1 MNKVV
6 SITMAMAL
14 TAPLSLSAMQ
24 LTNITSNVLKT
35 NSEAEVLVGSASKP
49 EFTAHSAK
57 DVPKA
62 DDAADSAADSAAA
75 DAADSANVLLKKRL
89 HGLQQYQ
96 AAFNQTVT
104 DAQGNIV
111 HEAQGTLTMMRPNKL
126 RWETTFPDETLLIAD
141 GEAVWNIDTFVEQVT
156 IISQDQAIKDNPI
169 VLLTANDDET
179 WDSFVISKLDDAKAS
194 STLEQY
200 QVVPKST
207 DGQIKSLTLGFNSDG
222 ILSTLDMLDAQDQT
236 SALVFSEQDLDF
248 AIDSAKNNLFSVDV
262 PQSYIIDDQ
271 R

>member
-1 MNKVV
+1 MNKVLP
-6 SITMAMAL
+6 IMMAMAL

-24 LTNITSNVLKT
+24 IASANLTSANLTSANITSDAPKT
-35 NSEAEVLVGSASKP
+35 NSDATVVVGSATKP
-49 EFTAHSAK
+49 KFTAHSAK
-57 DVPKA
+57 DVSK
-62 DDAADSAADSAAA
+62 AA

-200 QVVPKST
+200 QIVPKST

-236 SALVFSEQDLDF
+236 SALVFSKQDLDF
-248 AIDSAKNNLFSVDV
+248 AIDTAKDNLFSVDV

>member
-1 MNKVV
+1 MNKV
-6 SITMAMAL
+6 IPFMMAAL
-14 TAPLSLSAMQ
+14 IAAPLSLSAMQ
-24 LTNITSNVLKT
+24 VTNITSDALKT
-35 NSEAEVLVGSASKP
+35 NSEAEVVVGSATKP

-57 DVPKA
+57 KLPKA
-62 DDAADSAADSAAA
+62 DDAADIAVDSAAA
-75 DAADSANVLLKKRL
+75 DTAENANVLLKKRL

-141 GEAVWNIDTFVEQVT
+141 GQAVWNIDTFVEQVT

-179 WDSFVISKLDDAKAS
+179 WDSFVISKLDDAKTPS
-194 STLEQY
+194 SLEQY

-207 DGQIKSLTLGFNSDG
+207 DGQIKSLTLGFNNEG

-248 AIDSAKNNLFSVDV
+248 AIDTAKDKLFSVDV

>member
-1 MNKVV
+1 MNNVLP
-6 SITMAMAL
+6 IMMAAL
-14 TAPLSLSAMQ
+14 ITAPLSLSAMQ
-24 LTNITSNVLKT
+24 VTNITSAALKT
-35 NSEAEVLVGSASKP
+35 NSEAEVVVGSVTKP
-49 EFTAHSAK
+49 EFTTQSTK
-57 DVPKA
+57 EMSK
-62 DDAADSAADSAAA
+62 AA
-75 DAADSANVLLKKRL
+75 DAADNASVLLKKRL

-179 WDSFVISKLDDAKAS
+179 WDSFVISKLDDAKTPS
-194 STLEQY
+194 SLEQY

-207 DGQIKSLTLGFNSDG
+207 DGQIKSLTLGFNNEG

-248 AIDSAKNNLFSVDV
+248 AIDTAKDNLFSVDV

>member
-6 SITMAMAL
+6 PIMMAMAL
-14 TAPLSLSAMQ
+14 TAPLSLSAMP
-24 LTNITSNVLKT
+24 V
-35 NSEAEVLVGSASKP
+35 EAINDISGEAAVVVESATKP
-49 EFTAHSAK
+49 EFTSHSAEQIS
-57 DVPKA
+57 KA
-62 DDAADSAADSAAA
+62 DD
-75 DAADSANVLLKKRL
+75 ANVLLKKRL

-179 WDSFVISKLDDAKAS
+179 WNSFVISKLDDAKAS

-200 QVVPKST
+200 QIVPKST

-236 SALVFSEQDLDF
+236 SALVFSNQDLDF
-248 AIDSAKNNLFSVDV
+248 AIDTAKDNLFSVDV
-262 PQSYIIDDQ
+262 PQSYIVDDQ

>member
-1 MNKVV
+1 MNKVLP
-6 SITMAMAL
+6 IMMAMAL

-24 LTNITSNVLKT
+24 IASANLTSANITSDATV
-35 NSEAEVLVGSASKP
+35 VVGSATKP
-49 EFTAHSAK
+49 KFTAHSAK
-57 DVPKA
+57 EMSKA
-62 DDAADSAADSAAA
+62 DDAAA

-89 HGLQQYQ
+89 HELQQYQ

-200 QVVPKST
+200 QIVPKST

-236 SALVFSEQDLDF
+236 SALVFSKQDLDF
-248 AIDSAKNNLFSVDV
+248 AIDTAKDNLFSVDV

>member
-6 SITMAMAL
+6 PIMMAMAL
-14 TAPLSLSAMQ
+14 TAPLSLSAMP
-24 LTNITSNVLKT
+24 LTGANFT
-35 NSEAEVLVGSASKP
+35 NDDALNTNAEAAVVVESATKP

-57 DVPKA
+57 EMSKA
-62 DDAADSAADSAAA
+62 DNVVDSPADSASA
-75 DAADSANVLLKKRL
+75 LLKKRL

-126 RWETTFPDETLLIAD
+126 RWETTYPDETLLIAD

-179 WDSFVISKLDDAKAS
+179 WNSFIISKLDDAKAS

-200 QVVPKST
+200 QIVPASK
-207 DGQIKSLTLGFNSDG
+207 DGQIKSLTLGFNSEG

-236 SALVFSEQDLDF
+236 SELVFSEQELDV
-248 AIDSAKNNLFSVDV
+248 AIDNAKDNLFSVDV
-262 PQSYIIDDQ
+262 PKSYIIDDQ
-271 R
+271 RQ

>member
-6 SITMAMAL
+6 PIMMAMAL
-14 TAPLSLSAMQ
+14 TAPLSLSAMPVEAI
-24 LTNITSNVLKT
+24 NDVSGG
-35 NSEAEVLVGSASKP
+35 AEVVIEAATKP
-49 EFTAHSAK
+49 EFTSHSAGQIS
-57 DVPKA
+57 KA
-62 DDAADSAADSAAA
+62 DD
-75 DAADSANVLLKKRL
+75 ANVLLKKRL

-179 WDSFVISKLDDAKAS
+179 WNSFVISKLDDAKAS

-200 QVVPKST
+200 QIVPKST

-236 SALVFSEQDLDF
+236 SALVFSNQDLDF
-248 AIDSAKNNLFSVDV
+248 AIDTAKDNLFSVDV

>member
-6 SITMAMAL
+6 PIMMAMAL

-24 LTNITSNVLKT
+24 IASANLTSANITSDAPKT
-35 NSEAEVLVGSASKP
+35 NSDATVVVGSATKP
-49 EFTAHSAK
+49 KFTAHSAK
-57 DVPKA
+57 DVSK
-62 DDAADSAADSAAA
+62 AA

-200 QVVPKST
+200 QIVPKST

-236 SALVFSEQDLDF
+236 SALVFSKQDLDF
-248 AIDSAKNNLFSVDV
+248 AIDTAKDNLFSVDV

>member
-1 MNKVV
+1 MNKVLP
-6 SITMAMAL
+6 IMMAMAL

-24 LTNITSNVLKT
+24 IASANLTSANITSDAPKT
-35 NSEAEVLVGSASKP
+35 NSDATVVVGSATKP
-49 EFTAHSAK
+49 KFTAHSAK
-57 DVPKA
+57 EMSKA
-62 DDAADSAADSAAA
+62 DDAAA
-75 DAADSANVLLKKRL
+75 DAANSANVLLKKRL

-179 WDSFVISKLDDAKAS
+179 WDSFVISKLDDAKAG

-200 QVVPKST
+200 QIVPKST

-236 SALVFSEQDLDF
+236 SALIFSEQDLDF
-248 AIDSAKNNLFSVDV
+248 AIDTANDKLFSVDV

>member
-6 SITMAMAL
+6 PIMMAMAL
-14 TAPLSLSAMQ
+14 TAPLSLSAMPVEAI
-24 LTNITSNVLKT
+24 NDVSGG
-35 NSEAEVLVGSASKP
+35 AEVVVEAATKP
-49 EFTAHSAK
+49 EFTSHSAGQIS
-57 DVPKA
+57 KA
-62 DDAADSAADSAAA
+62 DD
-75 DAADSANVLLKKRL
+75 ANVLLKKRL

-179 WDSFVISKLDDAKAS
+179 WNSFVISKLDDAKAS

-200 QVVPKST
+200 QIVPKST

-236 SALVFSEQDLDF
+236 SALVFSNQDLDF
-248 AIDSAKNNLFSVDV
+248 AIDTAKDNLFSVDV

>member
-6 SITMAMAL
+6 PIMMAAL
-14 TAPLSLSAMQ
+14 IAAPLSLSAMQ
-24 LTNITSNVLKT
+24 VTNITSDALKT
-35 NSEAEVLVGSASKP
+35 NSEAEVVVGSVTKP
-49 EFTAHSAK
+49 EFTTQSTNEMS
-57 DVPKA
+57 KA
-62 DDAADSAADSAAA
+62 VNAGDNAADE
-75 DAADSANVLLKKRL
+75 AADSANVLLKKRL

-194 STLEQY
+194 SMLEQY

-207 DGQIKSLTLGFNSDG
+207 DGQIKSLTLGFNSEG
-222 ILSTLDMLDAQDQT
+222 TLSTLDMLDAQDQT
-236 SALVFSEQDLDF
+236 SALIFSEQDLDF
-248 AIDSAKNNLFSVDV
+248 AIDTVKDNLFFVDV

>member
-6 SITMAMAL
+6 PIMMAMAL
-14 TAPLSLSAMQ
+14 SAPLSLSA
-24 LTNITSNVLKT
+24 LPVSSDNVVSNIDAETGVVAESATQPGFVKESPKT
-35 NSEAEVLVGSASKP
+35 MAVSQNNDAS
-49 EFTAHSAK
+49 
-57 DVPKA
+57 
-62 DDAADSAADSAAA
+62 
-75 DAADSANVLLKKRL
+75 VLLKKRL
-89 HGLQQYQ
+89 HDLQQYQ
-96 AAFNQTVT
+96 AVFNQTVT

-169 VLLTANDDET
+169 VLLTANDEET
-179 WDSFVISKLDDAKAS
+179 WNSFVISKLDDARAS

-200 QVVPKST
+200 QIVPKST
-207 DGQIKSLTLGFNSDG
+207 DGQIKSLTLGFNSEG
-222 ILSTLDMLDAQDQT
+222 TLSTLDMLDAQDQT
-236 SALVFSEQDLDF
+236 SALIFSEQDLDF
-248 AIDSAKNNLFSVDV
+248 AIDTAKDSLFSVDV